1 MTEDELINATLESAA
16 NDHVIETAS
25 PDTVSEP
32 VSTQPV
38 TEQHTAASYIGTK
51 LTRDSKGRTEEAR
64 MADKNLADNVGLSKV
79 GDNINRNVE
88 ARDGWIHVDK
98 ALLGERALYYPEDWE
113 FMIRPATVEAIR
125 NWSTIDE
132 ENTNNVDDVFNEIL
146 KSCLSIKTPTGPKH
160 WGNIASWDRFFFLLL
175 IREYT
180 FVNGEQK
187 IAYDGYCPN
196 CEHEDV
202 RFELNSASL
211 MYDFP
216 GADVLPMYNQAQRLW
231 YIVPAEYDIHESP
244 IQLFIPTLEKDA
256 NLKGWMISKLQQDK
270 NYNFD
275 KVFLRFVN
283 WMLPKIS
290 KDTTVADNQIKK
302 AHIQFKSWDMDMF
315 SFMNSVI
322 DNIIVTPS
330 NKLTKSCEYCGEEV
344 TSDIRFPGSI
354 RDLFNVQ
361 HRFKKFGQK

>member
-16 NDHVIETAS
+16 NDTVSDTV
-25 PDTVSEP
+25 TVSET
-32 VSTQPV
+32 VT
-38 TEQHTAASYIGTK
+38 TEQPTAGSYIGTK
-51 LTRDSKGRTEEAR
+51 LTRDSRGRTEEDRA
-64 MADKNLADNVGLSKV
+64 ADKNLAATVGLSKV
-79 GDNINRNVE
+79 GDNINKNAEV
-88 ARDGWIHVDK
+88 RDGWIYVDK

-113 FMIRPATVEAIR
+113 FMIRPATVDAIR

-132 ENTNNVDDVFNEIL
+132 ENTSNVDDVFNEIL
-146 KSCLSIKTPTGPKH
+146 KSCLTIKTPTGPKH
-160 WGNIASWDRFFFLLL
+160 WGNLASWDRFFFLLL

-202 RFELNSASL
+202 RFELNSSSL

-216 GADVLPMYNQAQRLW
+216 GDDVLPMYNQAQRLW
-231 YIVPAEYDIHESP
+231 YIIPAEYDIHESP

-256 NLKGWMISKLQQDK
+256 NLKAWMISKLQQDK
-270 NYNFD
+270 NYKFD
-275 KVFLRFVN
+275 KSFLMFVN

-302 AHIQFKSWDMDMF
+302 AHIQFKSWDVDMF
-315 SFMNSVI
+315 SFMDSVLK
-322 DNIIVTPS
+322 NIIVTPS
-330 NKLTKSCEYCGEEV
+330 NKLTKNCEYCGEEV

-354 RDLFNVQ
+354 SSLFNVQ